1 MKNADRCQ
9 NIAVK
14 VRIRGFSWITITISN
29 CPFIIVCMIWIQC
42 QPVSCSVCGQ
52 SGLLLASCQA
62 RREIWDKP
70 KKHIEGWNRLVTKKK
85 QPLSDDE
92 IIELAWCDK
101 TSFDDIFFS
110 TGLKEPEV
118 IKLMRKNMK
127 LGSFRLWRKR
137 VSGRASKHRSRIN
150 DSW

>member
-1 MKNADRCQ
+1 M
-9 NIAVK
+9 
-14 VRIRGFSWITITISN
+14 
-29 CPFIIVCMIWIQC
+29 
-42 QPVSCSVCGQ
+42 
-52 SGLLLASCQA
+52 
-62 RREIWDKP
+62 
-70 KKHIEGWNRLVTKKK
+70 TKKK

-150 DSW
+150 GSW